1 MAVKVINREYSEL
14 YRDEKTNWLIGNVGD
29 WQKLK
34 LQLEVGI
41 DFFGSNQNQI
51 GIDYIQNSFTL
62 LSGKKWGDFGFDVG
76 QVVTLKYR
84 LEKDTDGNG
93 QIDQITNVET
103 EFTITNLY

>member
-41 DFFGSNQNQI
+41 DFLARIKTKS
-51 GIDYIQNSFTL
+51 
-62 LSGKKWGDFGFDVG
+62 
-76 QVVTLKYR
+76 
-84 LEKDTDGNG
+84 E
-93 QIDQITNVET
+93 
-103 EFTITNLY
+103 